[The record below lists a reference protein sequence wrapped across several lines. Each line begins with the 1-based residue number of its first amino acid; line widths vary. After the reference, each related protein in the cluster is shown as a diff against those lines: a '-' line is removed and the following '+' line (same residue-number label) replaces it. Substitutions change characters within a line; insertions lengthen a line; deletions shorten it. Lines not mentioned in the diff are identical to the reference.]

1 MVTNKK
7 LGKGLSSLLGKK
19 EDLKE
24 ASTDKN
30 NNTNGL
36 LLVPIEKIF
45 RDEQQPRKEFDQEK
59 IKELSQSIHKNGLIQ
74 PLILTKRDSDTYTL
88 VAGERRWRAAQLAK
102 LKILPS
108 LLLPTDL
115 DKDEISLIE
124 NIQRENLKISEEA
137 QAYQRLIEKNNYTH
151 EDLGKIVGK
160 SRSHITNLLR
170 ILSLDNYFFDL
181 LNRDILSMGHARA
194 LIGKTPND
202 FDEDILLSITK
213 GKISVR
219 DLEMNKKSVTKSE
232 PNLIHE
238 EKHLSDIICF
248 KTKIVYNKSGK
259 GNIKIFY
266 ENLEQY
272 NFLIKK
278 LKN

>member
-19 EDLKE
+19 ED
-24 ASTDKN
+24 SIKN
-30 NNTNGL
+30 KNDDTGL
-36 LLVPIEKIF
+36 LLVPLEKIF
-45 RDEQQPRKEFDQEK
+45 RDQGQPRREFDLEK
-59 IKELSQSIHKNGLIQ
+59 IKELAQSIKKNGLIQ
-74 PLILTKRDSDTYTL
+74 PLILRKRDNDNFII
-88 VAGERRWRAAQLAK
+88 VAGERRWRAAQIAD

-108 LLLPTDL
+108 LLLPEDL

-124 NIQRENLKISEEA
+124 NIQREDLKISEEA
-137 QAYQRLIEKNNYTH
+137 HAYQRLIDKNDYTH
-151 EDLGKIVGK
+151 DNLSKIVGK

-170 ILSLDNYFFDL
+170 ILNLDAFFFSLLDKE
-181 LNRDILSMGHARA
+181 IISMGHARA
-194 LIGKTPND
+194 LVGKTPDN
-202 FDEDILLSITK
+202 FDEKTLALISS

-219 DLEMNKKSVTKSE
+219 DLEKNKRKTSSHE
-232 PNLIHE
+232 PNLIQE
-238 EKHLSDIICF
+238 EKNLSDIIGF
-248 KTKIVYNKSGK
+248 KTKITYNKKGK

-272 NFLIKK
+272 NFLINK

>member
-124 NIQRENLKISEEA
+124 NIQR
-137 QAYQRLIEKNNYTH
+137 
-151 EDLGKIVGK
+151 VGK

-170 ILSLDNYFFDL
+170 ILGLDDYFFDL

-219 DLEMNKKSVTKSE
+219 DLEMNKKSVTKPE

-238 EKHLSDIICF
+238 EKYLSDIIGF

>member
-24 ASTDKN
+24 ASIDNN

-36 LLVPIEKIF
+36 LLIPIEKIF

-170 ILSLDNYFFDL
+170 ILSLDDYFFDL

-202 FDEDILLSITK
+202 FDEDVLLSITK

-219 DLEMNKKSVTKSE
+219 NLEMNKKGVTKSE

-238 EKHLSDIICF
+238 EKYLSDIIGF

-272 NFLIKK
+272 NFLINK